1 MSAEAGITH
10 PVASYANALPPPG
23 ERGGEEPGNRGL
35 LEMPIHEHHL

>member
-23 ERGGEEPGNRGL
+23 ERGEEPGNRGL